1 MSGVRIFL
9 PPTVAAVGLWGLSSG
24 GLGPGGYALW
34 ACHAFLHIVYAC
46 TPWDPEGRPETG
58 TRANQ
63 TGVYYAPA

>member
-1 MSGVRIFL
+1 M
-9 PPTVAAVGLWGLSSG
+9 GLWGLSSG

-34 ACHAFLHIVYAC
+34 ACHAFLHIMYAC